1 MHGLQQ
7 IVDLPRGFGV
17 AAVICGTCRGPRF
30 IAASNFQGQ
39 S

>member
-17 AAVICGTCRGPRF
+17 AAVICGTCRGPVLYSG
-30 IAASNFQGQ
+30 I
-39 S
+39 